1 MDNRNKTMRL
11 RKGNQ
16 TIDVNPNESVSFDL
30 APGETARLEQG
41 DRVTEISQGENQ
53 EYIEQR
59 KQTEKRFNDLV
70 AYGFENGLLQ
80 RAGNEGFS
88 NEEVL
93 QSRYA
98 QLYKEAEAK
107 AEAARQQ
114 NMAEDASKGF
124 FQKALE
130 GAWDAAAVMTNIV
143 LSLVNKILP
152 KSLQLPMVST
162 FDTHHDFSEKHHFDQ
177 EEADRI
183 IDEYMQ
189 QQQLKKEMDA
199 SLEPDTPARKQE
211 AKASTPASKLSPKKR
226 AQQEPIDL
234 PQRKTD
240 NSVENVEEEF
250 AELDRQRNSRPN
262 LNGIT
267 FAPSK
272 EKTTAWC
279 FKRAADMIRRGKDV
293 SNNMWAGITRKDA
306 QLLNSLSN
314 DQIRQIAGM
323 DENDIG
329 RFLKAQNTP
338 QRKPTSPKPE
348 QSRDRKPK
356 SELDTDYNPDY
367 PSPMGMKPA
376 F

>member
-1 MDNRNKTMRL
+1 M
-11 RKGNQ
+11 
-16 TIDVNPNESVSFDL
+16 
-30 APGETARLEQG
+30 
-41 DRVTEISQGENQ
+41 
-53 EYIEQR
+53 
-59 KQTEKRFNDLV
+59 

-211 AKASTPASKLSPKKR
+211 APASTPASKFSPKNEHNRNPSTCHKGK
-226 AQQEPIDL
+226 QIIVW
-234 PQRKTD
+234 KT
-240 NSVENVEEEF
+240 
-250 AELDRQRNSRPN
+250 
-262 LNGIT
+262 
-267 FAPSK
+267 
-272 EKTTAWC
+272 
-279 FKRAADMIRRGKDV
+279 
-293 SNNMWAGITRKDA
+293 
-306 QLLNSLSN
+306 
-314 DQIRQIAGM
+314 
-323 DENDIG
+323 
-329 RFLKAQNTP
+329 
-338 QRKPTSPKPE
+338 
-348 QSRDRKPK
+348 
-356 SELDTDYNPDY
+356 
-367 PSPMGMKPA
+367 
-376 F
+376 